1 MSDSIIAFK
10 EWADVCDLLADG
22 SYSMI
27 LRKGG
32 IHEGREGFSF
42 KHEKFLLFS
51 TGFHQKETG
60 LVDAASEHLIQS
72 PDSKIHTPVEE
83 GNEVVFKAWAEA
95 EFAVRVRDKALVD
108 QLAPFH
114 CWPQNVVDDRYSYS
128 EKLEADCI
136 SVAFV
141 RVFRLAEPWTV
152 PYQRKFGGCRSWLEL
167 EGAPSGLLEGMTPVV
182 DDATHA
188 ERAQAVRAVLGI

>member
-1 MSDSIIAFK
+1 MSDPIIAFK

-22 SYSMI
+22 SYSLI

-32 IHEGREGFSF
+32 IHEGRDGFSF
-42 KHEKFLLFS
+42 KSERFLLFS

-60 LVDAASEHLIQS
+60 LVEAASAHLAAS
-72 PDSKIHTPVEE
+72 PESKIHTPVED
-83 GNEVVFKAWAEA
+83 GNEVIFKAWAEA

-114 CWPQNVVDDRYSYS
+114 CWPQNVVDDRYNYS

-141 RVFRLAEPWTV
+141 RVYRLAEPWSV
-152 PYQRKFGGCRSWLEL
+152 PYQRKFGGCRSWIDLAD
-167 EGAPSGLLEGMTPVV
+167 APESLLENKVPVI

-188 ERAQAVRAVLGI
+188 ERSAAVRSVLGL